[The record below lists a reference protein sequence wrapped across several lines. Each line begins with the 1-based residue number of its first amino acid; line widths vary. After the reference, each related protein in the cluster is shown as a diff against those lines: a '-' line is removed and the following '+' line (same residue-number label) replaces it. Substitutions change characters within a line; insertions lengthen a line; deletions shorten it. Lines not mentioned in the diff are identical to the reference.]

1 MLCTNCG
8 RETRP
13 KGSICTRCGF
23 DLKHVIALMNEP
35 DDEPEESGGTRSAQ
49 EIARRALA
57 LAAVISCAYGDPK
70 AAAVKWLR
78 KEKLWKETTPAER
91 RFLLKGASPKAK
103 IAFTWKVE
111 ALAPL
116 LWAVGKIGK
125 MPGLGRQCDVGAL
138 MRAVIRPPN
147 ASREYISSS
156 SLRVE
161 GEISSAYEKVYW
173 AHWRVRDAQGAGK
186 PVPKGLDPDV
196 VQERHYGFNWLTG
209 YMKQPWDDITTD
221 T

>member
-8 RETRP
+8 GQTGP

-35 DDEPEESGGTRSAQ
+35 DDEPEESGGTRNA
-49 EIARRALA
+49 EAIAKRALA
-57 LAAVISCAYGDPK
+57 LAAVISCAYGEPK
-70 AAAVKWLR
+70 PAVTKWLK

-91 RFLLKGASPKAK
+91 AFLLKGMSPKAK
-103 IAFTWKVE
+103 IAFTWKLE

-116 LWAVGKIGK
+116 LWAIGKIGK
-125 MPGLGRQCDVGAL
+125 MPGLGRQCDVDAL
-138 MRAVIRPPN
+138 MRAVIRPPG
-147 ASREYISSS
+147 ATREYISSA
-156 SLRVE
+156 SLRA
-161 GEISSAYEKVYW
+161 GERISEAYEKVYR
-173 AHWRVRDAQGAGK
+173 AHWKVRDAQVAGK
-186 PVPKGLDPDV
+186 PAPKGLDPEV

-209 YMKQPWDDITTD
+209 YMGQPWDDITTD